1 MIIHIRKIGL
11 YSSLLW
17 TRLVSFIFPPAE
29 EALYSTLGKI
39 YFDLEIFRKA
49 IPAFEK
55 SEESHDRLDLSFS
68 KYNWYYLAF
77 SYLNLGDFRNAAQY
91 FEKYL
96 KLQRDDT
103 VVLGLMGWCYSLLDE
118 FELAL
123 EYYAKALELEPSLFP
138 LHLEYSSILFILNQK
153 EEALQQLKKAE
164 LHAEN
169 AVEKDFIDSLALK
182 IRGDLAGAIEKIK
195 EVVTKSDGGLYH
207 TELLP
212 DVDPVIALSK
222 LQRESGDSEQCLL
235 TLEYAFQEHPNDF
248 FLGNELAFEYAEQ
261 NVHLD
266 KALKLAE
273 QSLKYQPD
281 NSLFLDTKGWILF
294 KMGKKEEA
302 AYHIQRALSLNP
314 KCAQANEHLQSVLNC

>member
-1 MIIHIRKIGL
+1 MIIHIRKTGL
-11 YSSLLW
+11 YFSLLW
-17 TRLVSFIFPPAE
+17 TRLVSFIFPPPE

-39 YFDLEIFRKA
+39 YFDLEMFRKA

-55 SEESHDRLDLSFS
+55 SEESHDHLDLSFS
-68 KYNWYYLAF
+68 KYNWYYLGF
-77 SYLNLGDFRNAAQY
+77 SYLNLGDFKNAARY

-103 VVLGLMGWCYSLLDE
+103 VVLGLTGWCYSLLDE
-118 FELAL
+118 FELSL
-123 EYYAKALELEPSLFP
+123 ECYAKALELEPNLFP

-153 EEALQQLKKAE
+153 EEALQQLRIAE
-164 LHAEN
+164 SQAEN
-169 AVEKDFIDSLALK
+169 SVEKDFIDSLDLK

-248 FLGNELAFEYAEQ
+248 FLGNELASEYAEQ

-273 QSLKYQPD
+273 QSLKCQPD

-302 AYHIQRALSLNP
+302 ADHIQRALSLNP
-314 KCAQANEHLQSVLNC
+314 KCAQANEHLQRVLNC